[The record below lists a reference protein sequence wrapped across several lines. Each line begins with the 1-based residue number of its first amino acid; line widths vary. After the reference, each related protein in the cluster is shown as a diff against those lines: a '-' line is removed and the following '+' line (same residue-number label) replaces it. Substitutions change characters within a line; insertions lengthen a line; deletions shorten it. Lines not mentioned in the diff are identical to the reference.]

1 MRKTDNKQISYYKSG
16 KHAMKV
22 TNKMSYKEG
31 DAALKG
37 GQRLPRSQYL
47 YRDEAEKVSKIPSA
61 GTEQCKQ
68 RNYSD

>member
-1 MRKTDNKQISYYKSG
+1 
-16 KHAMKV
+16 MKV

-37 GQRLPRSQYL
+37 GQRLPRSEYL
-47 YRDEAEKVSKIPSA
+47 NQDEAEKVPKIPST

-68 RNYSD
+68 RNYGD

>member
-1 MRKTDNKQISYYKSG
+1 
-16 KHAMKV
+16 MKV

-37 GQRLPRSQYL
+37 GQRLPRSQHL
-47 YRDEAEKVSKIPSA
+47 YRDEAEKVPKIPSA